1 MIKRSFLLISI
12 IIVLSINSCIKGTY
26 NMNMLLKQA
35 QLSPTL
41 AISAVK
47 GDVSFIDMV
56 KASDTVTFDQ
66 NKLVILVFK
75 KDSVVDLKLSDFS
88 KGTVIYKTATITP
101 GNFDLNI
108 HDVLSHITGDILFSN
123 PSIKFNYTN
132 SFHDSV
138 KINLIASG
146 T

>member
-1 MIKRSFLLISI
+1 
-12 IIVLSINSCIKGTY
+12 
-26 NMNMLLKQA
+26 MNTLLKQT

-41 AISAVK
+41 AISAVN
-47 GDVSFIDMV
+47 GDVSFSDMV

-66 NKLVILVFK
+66 NKLVVLVFK
-75 KDSVVDLKLSDFS
+75 KDSMINLKLSDFS

-123 PSIKFNYTN
+123 PSIKFILKPLDKN
-132 SFHDSV
+132 SVSHVSLKRFL
-138 KINLIASG
+138 NLRRCSNPRP
-146 T
+146 TYES